1 VGAVNAGVVTSVDQ
15 LSPEWLSRALG
26 TEVRRVTVEQIGTG
40 QTSSTYRLELDADD
54 VPTTMVAKLAE
65 GEEAARRRVVLAHRS
80 EVGFYTRLSERMAL
94 STPRCFYGSITEDGS
109 SFTLLLEDLAPRR
122 PGRQVEGCSPEQAIQ
137 AVRTVAA
144 LHAASWQDP
153 SSLELDFV
161 IPLTRERAEFLGGLV
176 RTSTVRF
183 IERFGDR
190 LGAQDPDT
198 LEAMAEAIVD
208 WQLSRPQRFSL
219 IHGDFRLDNL
229 MFSPGGDGVVA
240 VDWQT
245 LTVAFPARDLSYF
258 LGTALQVEDRRVN
271 EQQLVDAY
279 HDELLSRGVAG
290 YSATEC
296 FEDYRLA
303 QLHGP
308 MITVLGVMTSAE
320 ALEPEAEE
328 MFISMATRTCAAI
341 RDLGSLSLIGA

>member
-1 VGAVNAGVVTSVDQ
+1 MSAGVATGADQ
-15 LSPEWLSRALG
+15 LSAEWLSEALR
-26 TEVRRVTVEQIGTG
+26 TEVRRVRMEQIGTG
-40 QTSSTYRLELDADD
+40 QTSSTYRLELEGDD
-54 VPTTMVAKLAE
+54 LPPTIVAKLAE
-65 GEEAARRRVVLAHRS
+65 GEEEARRRVVLAHRS
-80 EVGFYTRLSERMAL
+80 EVGFYTRLAGRMELA
-94 STPRCFYGSITEDGS
+94 TPRCFYGSITDDGS

-122 PGRQVEGCSPEQAIQ
+122 PGRQVEGCGPEQAML
-137 AVRTVAA
+137 AVRAVAA
-144 LHAASWQDP
+144 LHAASWRDP

-176 RTSTVRF
+176 RTST
-183 IERFGDR
+183 ERFVERYGDR
-190 LGAQDPDT
+190 LGAQDPAT
-198 LEAMAEAIVD
+198 LVAVAEAIVD

-229 MFSPGGDGVVA
+229 MFSPAEDGVVA

-271 EQQLVDAY
+271 EQQLVGAY
-279 HDELLSRGVAG
+279 HEELLVRGVTD
-290 YSATEC
+290 YSAAEC

-320 ALEPEAEE
+320 VLELDAEE